1 MSSSEIGRYM
11 GNKNHATVLVACKKV
26 DEMLVCDEEIHWQS
40 PHGNKV
46 ARTRTILAQL
56 EDNTSH

>member
-1 MSSSEIGRYM
+1 MSSSEIGRAM

-26 DEMLVCDEEIHWQS
+26 EELLQRNEDIHWRG

-46 ARTRTILAQL
+46 VRAQTILADL
-56 EDNTSH
+56 EDGIAR

>member
-1 MSSSEIGRYM
+1 M

-26 DEMLVCDEEIHWQS
+26 DEMIACDEEIHWQS

-46 ARTRTILAQL
+46 ARTRAIVAQL
-56 EDNTSH
+56 EDNISH